1 MANSCPKATSFF
13 GVVQRIYLLFSSSPK
28 RWKVLKD
35 NVEGL
40 MVKPLSETH
49 WESRVESVKIIR
61 YQAPQIRDAL
71 VELAHTT
78 EDPKTKNDAESLAEH
93 GIGSFEFLVGMIIW
107 QNLLFAINSIS
118 KVFQNED
125 MHIDVAVDQLKGL
138 IAFIEKYRET
148 GFVEA
153 MIEAKEVAARMN
165 VEPAFQEK

>member
-1 MANSCPKATSFF
+1 
-13 GVVQRIYLLFSSSPK
+13 
-28 RWKVLKD
+28 
-35 NVEGL
+35 
-40 MVKPLSETH
+40 MVKPLSETRR
-49 WESRVESVKIIR
+49 ESRVESVKVIR

-71 VELAHTT
+71 VELAHST
-78 EDPKTKNDAESLAEH
+78 EDPKTKNDAKSLAEH

-107 QNLLFAINSIS
+107 HNLLFVVNSVS

-125 MHIDVAVDQLKGL
+125 VHIDIAIDQLKGF
-138 IAFIEKYRET
+138 IVFIEKYRET